1 MSDSDRSSIGFL
13 LISTHRGSFCLLS
26 ICGSWLCCKCYRG
39 CIPREYHSIF
49 GDQWL
54 GSDSPQ
60 YPQSPVPVGQ
70 AVWWCWLPDS
80 CKSQHDKGLTVS
92 ELEWE
97 DHATQ
102 LKGTAYAEVL
112 SLSTSPQDT
121 LRCSTNSLLSNA
133 QFTQS
138 PEP

>member
-13 LISTHRGSFCLLS
+13 LISTHRGSFCLPS

-39 CIPREYHSIF
+39 CIPREYHSISATS
-49 GDQWL
+49 GWVVIPHNTPRVL
-54 GSDSPQ
+54 SP
-60 YPQSPVPVGQ
+60 SGQ

-102 LKGTAYAEVL
+102 LKATAYAEVL
-112 SLSTSPQDT
+112 SLSTSPEDT